1 MSENKMCNHCNKFTA
16 DEIVKGDI
24 FCIECGHQ
32 RDKVGAFPHQKD
44 KKVKKEY
51 WKRWWY
57 IAIWLVIVYFLF
69 PYVKQV
75 MNSNNKT
82 HLMEKYSTDKINLSK
97 NFDKLPSEGL
107 VDLNK
112 LMLKSYEAIM
122 RNLNAQDSYEFARL
136 AKLGEKL
143 TYDESLKMM
152 ALVNKASAVMS
163 SEEQKVVAQFYQQ
176 GKSLL
181 K

>member
-1 MSENKMCNHCNKFTA
+1 MSENKVCNRCNKFTA

-32 RDKVGAFPHQKD
+32 RDKVGTSHHQ
-44 KKVKKEY
+44 KVKKEY

-75 MNSNNKT
+75 VNSNSKIRM
-82 HLMEKYSTDKINLSK
+82 MEKYSTDKINLNK
-97 NFDKLPSEGL
+97 NLNKLSSEDS

-112 LMLKSYEAIM
+112 LTLKSYEAIM
-122 RNLNAQDSYEFARL
+122 KNLNAQDSYEFARL

-143 TYDESLKMM
+143 TYDESLRMTE
-152 ALVNKASAVMS
+152 LVNKASNAMPP
-163 SEEQKVVAQFYQQ
+163 EERKVVEQFYQQ
-176 GKSLL
+176 GRSLL
-181 K
+181 R

>member
-1 MSENKMCNHCNKFTA
+1 MCNHCNKFTA

-24 FCIECGHQ
+24 FCIECGYQ
-32 RDKVGAFPHQKD
+32 RDKVGASPHQKG

-69 PYVKQV
+69 PYIKQV
-75 MNSNNKT
+75 VNSNNKT
-82 HLMEKYSTDKINLSK
+82 RLTEKYSTDKINLNK
-97 NFDKLPSEGL
+97 NFDKLSSEDSA
-107 VDLNK
+107 DLNK
-112 LMLKSYEAIM
+112 LILKSYEAIM
-122 RNLNAQDSYEFARL
+122 KNLNAQDSYEFASL

-143 TYDESLKMM
+143 TYDESLRMTE
-152 ALVNKASAVMS
+152 LVNKASNTMS
-163 SEEQKVVAQFYQQ
+163 PEEKRVVAQFYGQ